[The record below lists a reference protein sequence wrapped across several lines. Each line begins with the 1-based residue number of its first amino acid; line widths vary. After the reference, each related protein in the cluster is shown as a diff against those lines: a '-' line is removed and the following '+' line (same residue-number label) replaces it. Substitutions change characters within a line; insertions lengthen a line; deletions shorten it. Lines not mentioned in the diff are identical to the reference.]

1 MARAA
6 VLRRWRGAQAC
17 RRAGVQVC
25 RCAGLQAVVLL
36 ARAAVRARGTVD
48 VRHALAWMQ
57 RTRAQADDAHEGA
70 IPRVAQRVGGQHGPQ
85 RA

>member
-1 MARAA
+1 M
-6 VLRRWRGAQAC
+6 QAC
-17 RRAGVQVC
+17 R
-25 RCAGLQAVVLL
+25 CADLQAVVLL